1 MRSSILSLALVCSI
15 PFAAACT
22 GGGDK
27 MSPAD
32 FINDFGDTYCGTAF
46 ECRESFPTNLGATHT
61 QIFGAD
67 VAACKAQ
74 LITGTQI
81 QASVD
86 AGRVTFSESAAST
99 CISKLAALDCAGFW
113 AGLTGDTL
121 PTECDMATDGTVANG
136 GVCTIN
142 LDCVSASCNGE
153 TCNAPE
159 ASGSPIEHNELSN
172 VR

>member
-1 MRSSILSLALVCSI
+1 
-15 PFAAACT
+15 
-22 GGGDK
+22 

-32 FINDFGDTYCGTAF
+32 FIDDFGDTYCGTAF
-46 ECRESFPTNLGATHT
+46 ECQASFATNLGVTHT
-61 QIFGAD
+61 EVFGAN
-67 VAACKAQ
+67 VAACRAQ

-81 QASVD
+81 EASVD
-86 AGRVTFSESAAST
+86 AGRVTFNESAAST

-113 AGLTGDTL
+113 AALTNNTF
-121 PTECDMATDGTVANG
+121 PTECDMATDGTVATG

-159 ASGSPIEHNELSN
+159 VNGAPLELTELS
-172 VR
+172 VAR